1 MSHDTDKLIRQLS
14 LVAFLMAERRPL
26 TARDVKQNVEGY
38 QEMSDEAFAR
48 RFYSDRA
55 ELLALG
61 VPLDSQ
67 RDEFTGEE
75 LYRLSSER
83 YFLPPLELT
92 DEELAALQTC
102 LYLLEGQFAYAEP
115 LRLALQN
122 LALGRPGFD
131 EAPTETARAVEL
143 HDPGYSPELPGRL
156 AKLEGAISKNR
167 TLKFEYRSIMRDELS
182 ERTVN
187 PYALLFDRGQW
198 YVVGLDLDDEKVKTF
213 RVSRIRGD
221 IRLAT
226 RRERDF
232 RLPEGFDAEEYRQG
246 PPWQVGETKGEA
258 EIEVG
263 GDTAWWVDRLF
274 GRYGR
279 IDDGVF
285 VTEYSDLGQLSSW
298 ILRQDG
304 RAIPVSPPELRRQV
318 RADLDLV
325 NERHSSKPPRIA
337 AEAAQA
343 AAEEEEERPASPVPP
358 ERFGLLQSLLA
369 YLLDRCGD
377 NTQAVIPAS
386 DITSRFNIPPES
398 LEEHLQLLN
407 LVNFGGGCYA
417 VYTELEG
424 DRVHVEKELFGD
436 TFRSPPRLTPLEAR
450 AIRLALEFVGP
461 MIAADAHT
469 PLERVRKKLE
479 ETFGEF
485 DIGQA
490 AEPRSARAEEK
501 LIATLSE
508 GIRQQRVVEIE
519 YQKEGEDT
527 LSTRLVEPHMIDRQL
542 PFWYVHTWDRTRDA
556 QRSFRLDRMRSAR
569 LQRETFEP
577 REGFRPDRLGSAGV
591 AAKIWY
597 SKKIARW
604 KAEEGARLLSDGAAL
619 ADKAVGSEEWLL
631 GEILADRGEAVLLE
645 PENLREQ
652 VARRAKALAR
662 ELRVSRVAAK
672 A

>member
-75 LYRLSSER
+75 LYRLSRER

-122 LALGRPGFD
+122 LALGRPGLD
-131 EAPTETARAVEL
+131 GAPTETARAVEL

-167 TLKFEYRSIMRDELS
+167 TLKFDYWSIMRDEQR
-182 ERTVN
+182 ERTLN

-198 YVVGLDLDDEKVKTF
+198 YVVGLDLDDEKIKTF
-213 RVSRIRGD
+213 RVSRIRGE

-232 RLPEGFDAEEYRQG
+232 RLAEGFDAEEYRQG
-246 PPWQVGETKGEA
+246 PRWQVGETKGEA
-258 EIEVG
+258 QIEVA

-274 GRYGR
+274 GRHGR
-279 IDDGVF
+279 IEDGVF
-285 VTEYSDLGQLSSW
+285 ITDYSDLGQLSSW

-304 RAIPVSPPELRRQV
+304 RAVPLAPPELRRQV

-325 NERHSSKPPRIA
+325 QKRHAGRPPRIA

-343 AAEEEEERPASPVPP
+343 AADEEERPASPVPP
-358 ERFGLLQSLLA
+358 ERFGLLQALLA

-377 NTQAVIPAS
+377 ETHAVIPAA
-386 DITSRFNIPPES
+386 DISARFNIPPES

-417 VYTELEG
+417 VYTELHG
-424 DRVHVEKELFGD
+424 DQVHVEKELFGD

-469 PLERVRKKLE
+469 PLERVRQKLE

-485 DIGQA
+485 DLGQA
-490 AEPRSARAEEK
+490 ADPRSARAEEK
-501 LIATLSE
+501 LVATLSE
-508 GIRQQRVVEIE
+508 GIRRHRVVEIE

-527 LSTRLVEPHMIDRQL
+527 LSKRLVEPHVIERQL
-542 PFWYVHTWDRTRDA
+542 PYWYVHTWDRTRNA

-569 LQRETFEP
+569 MQRETFEP
-577 REGFRPDRLGSAGV
+577 REGFRPDHLGSAGV
-591 AAKIWY
+591 VARIWY

-604 KAEEGARLLSDGAAL
+604 KAEEGAQLLSDGAAL
-619 ADKAVGSEEWLL
+619 GDKAVGSEEWLV
-631 GEILADRGEAVLLE
+631 GEILADRGESVLLD
-645 PENLREQ
+645 PDDLRKHI
-652 VARRAKALAR
+652 AGRAKTLSR

-672 A
+672 T

>member
-61 VPLDSQ
+61 VPLDNQ

-102 LYLLEGQFAYAEP
+102 LFLLEGQFAYAEP

-122 LALGRPGFD
+122 LALGRPGF
-131 EAPTETARAVEL
+131 EETPTEAARSVEL

-167 TLKFEYRSIMRDELS
+167 TLKFEYWSILRDDLR

-187 PYALLFDRGQW
+187 AYTLLFDRGQW
-198 YVVGLDLDDEKVKTF
+198 YVVGLDLDDDKVKTF

-232 RLPEGFDAEEYRQG
+232 RLPEGFDADEFRLG
-246 PPWQVGETKGEA
+246 PPWQIGKTVGEA
-258 EIEVG
+258 RIEVG
-263 GDTAWWVDRLF
+263 GDTAWWVDRLY

-279 IDDGVF
+279 IEDGVF
-285 VTEYSDLGQLSSW
+285 VTDYSNLGRLSAW

-304 RAIPVSPPELRRQV
+304 RAVPLAPPELRRLV
-318 RADLDLV
+318 RDDLDLV
-325 NERHSSKPPRIA
+325 HKRHDGKLPKVA
-337 AEAAQA
+337 AEAAMA
-343 AAEEEEERPASPVPP
+343 DVEAEERPASPVPP
-358 ERFGLLQSLLA
+358 ERFGLLQALLA
-369 YLLDRCGD
+369 YLLARCGED
-377 NTQAVIPAS
+377 TRVVIPAA
-386 DITSRFNIPPES
+386 DIIKRFHIPPES

-417 VYTELEG
+417 VYTELQNG
-424 DRVHVEKELFGD
+424 QVHVEKELFGD

-469 PLERVRKKLE
+469 PLERVRLKLE
-479 ETFGEF
+479 ETFGQF
-485 DIGQA
+485 DLPQTS
-490 AEPRSARAEEK
+490 EPRGARAEEK
-501 LIATLSE
+501 LVGSLTE
-508 GIRQQRVVEIE
+508 GIRQQRLVEIE

-527 LSTRLVEPHMIDRQL
+527 LSTRVVEPYLLERQL
-542 PFWYVHTWDRTRDA
+542 PNWYVHTWDRTRDA

-569 LQRETFEP
+569 IQ
-577 REGFRPDRLGSAGV
+577 REGFERREGFQPDRLSSAAV
-591 AAKIWY
+591 AASIWY

-604 KAEEGARLLSDGAAL
+604 KVEEGAQALSDGAAQ
-619 ADKAVGSEEWLL
+619 ANKAVGSEEWLV
-631 GEILADRGEAVLLE
+631 GEILGDRGEAVLLE
-645 PENLREQ
+645 PENLRKQ
-652 VARRAKALAR
+652 VARRAKTLAR
-662 ELRVSRVAAK
+662 ELRLTRLAAK

>member
-75 LYRLSSER
+75 LYNLRSER

-92 DEELAALQTC
+92 DDELAALQTC

-122 LALGRPGFD
+122 LALGRPGF
-131 EAPTETARAVEL
+131 EKAPTETARSIEL

-167 TLKFEYRSIMRDELS
+167 TLKFEYWSIVRDELR

-187 PYALLFDRGQW
+187 AYALLFDRGQW
-198 YVVGLDLDDEKVKTF
+198 YVVGHDLDDDKVKTF

-232 RLPEGFDAEEYRQG
+232 RMPEGFDADEYRLG
-246 PPWQVGETKGEA
+246 PPWQVGKTAGEA
-258 EIEVG
+258 RIEVG
-263 GDTAWWVDRLF
+263 GDTAWWVDRLY

-279 IDDGVF
+279 IEDGVF
-285 VTEYSDLGQLSSW
+285 VTDYSSLGRLSAW

-304 RAIPVSPPELRRQV
+304 RAVPLAPPELRRLV
-318 RADLDLV
+318 RDDLDLV
-325 NERHSSKPPRIA
+325 QKRHDGKPPRVA
-337 AEAAQA
+337 AEAAEVDTA
-343 AAEEEEERPASPVPP
+343 AEERPASPVPP
-358 ERFGLLQSLLA
+358 ERFGLLQALLA
-369 YLLDRCGD
+369 YLLARCGED
-377 NTQAVIPAS
+377 TQAVIPAA
-386 DITSRFNIPPES
+386 DIVERFRIPPES

-417 VYTELEG
+417 VYTELQDG
-424 DRVHVEKELFGD
+424 QVHVEKELFGD

-469 PLERVRKKLE
+469 PLERVRLKLE
-479 ETFGEF
+479 ETFGQF
-485 DIGQA
+485 DLPQT
-490 AEPRSARAEEK
+490 AEPRGARAEEK
-501 LIATLSE
+501 LVGSLSE
-508 GIRQQRVVEIE
+508 GIRQQRIVEIE
-519 YQKEGEDT
+519 YQKEDEES
-527 LSTRLVEPHMIDRQL
+527 LSTRLVEPYVLERQL
-542 PFWYVHTWDRTRDA
+542 PYWYVHTWDRTRDA

-569 LQRETFEP
+569 LQREVFEP
-577 REGFRPDRLGSAGV
+577 REGFQPDRLSSAAV
-591 AAKIWY
+591 AASIWY

-604 KAEEGARLLSDGAAL
+604 KVEEGAGALSDGAAQ
-619 ADKAVGSEEWLL
+619 ANRAVGSEEWLV
-631 GEILADRGEAVLLE
+631 GEILGDRGEAVLLE
-645 PENLREQ
+645 PENLRKQ
-652 VARRAKALAR
+652 VARRAKALSR
-662 ELRVSRVAAK
+662 ELRLSRLAAK

>member
-122 LALGRPGFD
+122 LALGRPGF
-131 EAPTETARAVEL
+131 EETPTETARAVEL

-167 TLKFEYRSIMRDELS
+167 TLKFEYWSIMRDELG

-198 YVVGLDLDDEKVKTF
+198 YVAGLDLDDDKVKTF
-213 RVSRIRGD
+213 RVSRMRGD

-232 RLPEGFDAEEYRQG
+232 RLPEGFDADEFRQG
-246 PPWQVGETKGEA
+246 PPWQVGKTKGEA
-258 EIEVG
+258 RIEVT
-263 GDTAWWVDRLF
+263 GDTAWWVDRVY

-279 IDDGVF
+279 LEDEVF
-285 VTEYSDLGQLSSW
+285 VTDYSDLGQLSAW

-304 RAIPVSPPELRRQV
+304 RAVPIAPPELRRLV
-318 RADLDLV
+318 RADLELV
-325 NERHSSKPPRIA
+325 QKRHEGRLPKLA
-337 AEAAQA
+337 AEAGETAIEA
-343 AAEEEEERPASPVPP
+343 EERPASPVPP
-358 ERFGLLQSLLA
+358 ERFGLLQALLA

-377 NTQAVIPAS
+377 DTQAVIPAS
-386 DITSRFNIPPES
+386 DISDRFNLPAEA

-417 VYTELEG
+417 VYTELQNG
-424 DRVHVEKELFGD
+424 SVHVEKELFGD

-469 PLERVRKKLE
+469 PLERVRNKLE
-479 ETFGEF
+479 ETFGQF
-485 DIGQA
+485 DLGQTP
-490 AEPRSARAEEK
+490 EPHGARAEER
-501 LIATLSE
+501 LVATLSD

-519 YQKEGEDT
+519 YQKEGEET
-527 LSTRLVEPHMIDRQL
+527 LSTRLVEPYVIEREL
-542 PFWYVHTWDRTRDA
+542 PWWYVHTWDRTRDA

-569 LQRETFEP
+569 IQRETFEP
-577 REGFRPDRLGSAGV
+577 REGFRPDRLGSAAV
-591 AAKIWY
+591 AARIWY

-604 KAEEGARLLSDGAAL
+604 KVEEGARPLSDGAAL
-619 ADKAVGSEEWLL
+619 AEKAVGSEGWLV
-631 GEILADRGEAVLLE
+631 GEILAGRGEAVLLE
-645 PENLREQ
+645 PDDLRKR
-652 VARRAKALAR
+652 VAQRAKALAR
-662 ELRVSRVAAK
+662 DLRVSRLAAK

>member
-75 LYRLSSER
+75 LYNLRSER

-92 DEELAALQTC
+92 DDELAALQTC

-122 LALGRPGFD
+122 LALGRPGF
-131 EAPTETARAVEL
+131 EKAPTETARSIEL

-167 TLKFEYRSIMRDELS
+167 TLKFEYWSIVRDELR

-187 PYALLFDRGQW
+187 AYALLFDRGQW
-198 YVVGLDLDDEKVKTF
+198 YVVGHDLDDDKVKTF

-232 RLPEGFDAEEYRQG
+232 RMPEGFDADEYRLG
-246 PPWQVGETKGEA
+246 PPWQVGKTAGEA
-258 EIEVG
+258 RIEVG
-263 GDTAWWVDRLF
+263 GDTAWWVDRLY

-279 IDDGVF
+279 IEDGVF
-285 VTEYSDLGQLSSW
+285 VTDYSNLGRLSAW

-304 RAIPVSPPELRRQV
+304 RAVPLAPPELRRLV
-318 RADLDLV
+318 RDDLDLV
-325 NERHSSKPPRIA
+325 QKRHDGKPPRVA
-337 AEAAQA
+337 AEAAEVDTA
-343 AAEEEEERPASPVPP
+343 AEERPASPVPP
-358 ERFGLLQSLLA
+358 ERFGLLQALLA
-369 YLLDRCGD
+369 YLLARCGED
-377 NTQAVIPAS
+377 TQAVIPAA
-386 DITSRFNIPPES
+386 DIVERFRIPPES

-417 VYTELEG
+417 VYTELQDG
-424 DRVHVEKELFGD
+424 QVHVEKELFGD

-469 PLERVRKKLE
+469 PLERVRLKLE
-479 ETFGEF
+479 ETFGQF
-485 DIGQA
+485 DLPQT
-490 AEPRSARAEEK
+490 AEPRGARAEEK
-501 LIATLSE
+501 LVGSLSE
-508 GIRQQRVVEIE
+508 GIRQQRIVEIE
-519 YQKEGEDT
+519 YQKEDEES
-527 LSTRLVEPHMIDRQL
+527 LSTRLVEPYVLERQL
-542 PFWYVHTWDRTRDA
+542 PYWYVHTWDRTRDA

-569 LQRETFEP
+569 LQREVFEP
-577 REGFRPDRLGSAGV
+577 REGFQPDRLSSAAV
-591 AAKIWY
+591 AASIWY

-604 KAEEGARLLSDGAAL
+604 KVEEGAGALSDGAAQ
-619 ADKAVGSEEWLL
+619 ANRAVGSEEWLV
-631 GEILADRGEAVLLE
+631 GEILGDRGEAVLLE
-645 PENLREQ
+645 PENLRKQ
-652 VARRAKALAR
+652 VARRAKALSR
-662 ELRVSRVAAK
+662 ELRLSRLAAK

>member
-122 LALGRPGFD
+122 LALGRPGFVD
-131 EAPTETARAVEL
+131 APTETARAVEL

-167 TLKFEYRSIMRDELS
+167 TLKFEYWSIVRDEHR

-232 RLPEGFDAEEYRQG
+232 RLPEGFDADQYRLG
-246 PPWQVGETKGEA
+246 PKWQVGETKGEA
-258 EIEVG
+258 RIQVG

-274 GRYGR
+274 GGFGK
-279 IDDGVF
+279 IEDDVF
-285 VTEYSDLGQLSSW
+285 VTDYSDLGQLSSW

-304 RAIPVSPPELRRQV
+304 RAVPLAPPELRRLV
-318 RADLDLV
+318 RGDLDLV
-325 NERHSSKPPRIA
+325 QKRHEGRLPRIA
-337 AEAAQA
+337 GE
-343 AAEEEEERPASPVPP
+343 AAEEVAEAEERPASPVPP
-358 ERFGLLQSLLA
+358 ERFGLLQALLA

-377 NTQAVIPAS
+377 NNEAVIPAS
-386 DITSRFNIPPES
+386 DITERFNIPPES

-417 VYTELEG
+417 VYTELQDG
-424 DRVHVEKELFGD
+424 RVFVEKELFGD

-469 PLERVRKKLE
+469 PLERVRRKLE

-485 DIGQA
+485 DLGQA
-490 AEPRSARAEEK
+490 AQPQGARAEEK
-501 LIATLSE
+501 LVGTLSD
-508 GIRQQRVVEIE
+508 GVRRQRLVEIE
-519 YQKEGEDT
+519 YQKEGEET
-527 LSTRLVEPHMIDRQL
+527 LSTRLVEPYVIDRQL
-542 PFWYVHTWDRTRDA
+542 PYWYVHTWDRTRDA
-556 QRSFRLDRMRSAR
+556 QRSFRLDRMRSAK

-577 REGFRPDRLGSAGV
+577 REGFRPDRLSSAAV
-591 AAKIWY
+591 AARIWY
-597 SKKIARW
+597 SKRIGRW
-604 KAEEGARLLSDGAAL
+604 KGEEGARPLSDGAAL
-619 ADKAVGSEEWLL
+619 AEKAVGSEEWLV
-631 GEILADRGEAVLLE
+631 GEILGDRGEAVLLE
-645 PENLREQ
+645 PENLRKQ
-652 VARRAKALAR
+652 VASRAKALAR
-662 ELRVSRVAAK
+662 ELKVSRVAVK
-672 A
+672 